1 MDSAT
6 RQIKGDEMAETRKKT
21 TSTGSQMKSSSSG
34 SRSRAKTQA
43 EKERQKAL
51 EAQKKEELRKKKK
64 RHDDIVAIIIIVA
77 GVFML
82 LSLWGKAGIVGYQL
96 SKILFG
102 LFGKIVAY
110 VVPSFFILYGILVFA
125 RKTSFLTLT
134 TAIIIALMFILAST
148 LAAVPFLDI
157 YEARLVEQDRGFII
171 KDLIEFYNNGQFEG
185 GVLGTSMAYGL
196 NKLVGNAGLYLIAGA
211 GILISLI
218 FIFDTPISEQLGNLR
233 LKLQARRELR
243 AEMAEQAEEA
253 QQEFDLENA
262 EKIKT
267 QVHTEEKVR
276 AEALTEKQRERAEI
290 KSNAFA
296 VAAMETMEAEYQA
309 RQKAKSLGLSEA
321 DNAQPTPRETAE
333 AQRKKEEAEAAAKA
347 EAERLAAAEE
357 AKKNSD
363 QNGMPVLDVFGSASR
378 PAPSEIT
385 KEDLG
390 IKPTDDD
397 YYADNQKK
405 ILGYVNDDSLFK
417 TEKRTGMGLNGEIPA
432 ASEKPA
438 EEPEPPIIEEESE
451 KKARETAKKASSS
464 AHAAKAAA
472 AEATAAAA
480 LTLEPEKNEKEAQ
493 GYAYPPIELLKK
505 PAMVKKDGKEDNSS
519 QATVLE
525 EALAS
530 FGVRA
535 NVINVTKGPAVTRY
549 EVQPATG
556 VKVSSIVRLQ
566 DDIALNLRAK
576 SLRIEAPIPGKAA
589 IGIEVSNDEINTVLL
604 REVLESK
611 EFRDAS
617 SKISMGLGRSIS
629 GEPVVADLKKMPH
642 MLIAGATGSGKS
654 VCINSIIIS
663 LLYKSSPEEVKMIL
677 VDPKVVELSNYN
689 GIPHLMIPVVTDP
702 NKAAAALNW
711 AVAEMNDRYNKFSQE
726 GVRDLQSYNDL
737 MRTNGEND
745 KVMPQV
751 VIIVDELADL
761 MMSAQNSVEDS
772 ICRLAQKARAAG
784 MHLILATQRPSV
796 DVITGVIKANIPS
809 RIAFAVSSHIDSR
822 TILDEAGAEKL
833 LGRGDMLYAPQGVSK
848 PIRVQGC
855 FVSDQEVNDVIN
867 FVKSHSEK
875 QEYSQNV
882 ITAMETVA
890 AGPGSGP
897 DNGEDELYRDVVEF
911 AVTSEVCSV
920 SMLQRRFRIGYN
932 RAARL
937 VDMMEEKGV
946 VGPADGSK
954 PRKVLLTQS
963 QYDAIK
969 NGSVPEDTE
978 VEEEI
983 D

>member
-1 MDSAT
+1 
-6 RQIKGDEMAETRKKT
+6 MAETRKKT
-21 TSTGSQMKSSSSG
+21 SSTQSRSSSST
-34 SRSRAKTQA
+34 SRSRAKTQV
-43 EKERQKAL
+43 EKEKQKAL

-64 RHDDIVAIIIIVA
+64 RHDDIVAIVIIVA
-77 GVFML
+77 GVFLL
-82 LSLWGKAGIVGYQL
+82 LSLLGYTGIIGSFL
-96 SKILFG
+96 SKVLFG
-102 LFGKIVAY
+102 LFGRFIAW

-125 RKTSFLTLT
+125 RKTSFLTIT
-134 TAIIIALMFILAST
+134 TAIIIVLMFILAST
-148 LAAVPFLDI
+148 LAAIPFVANYEGHLADEARGFAFLDM
-157 YEARLVEQDRGFII
+157 ADFF
-171 KDLIEFYNNGQFEG
+171 KNGKYG
-185 GVLGTSMAYGL
+185 GGMLGTPIAYGL
-196 NKLVGNAGLYLIAGA
+196 INLVGKVGLYLIGGA
-211 GILISLI
+211 GILIAVL
-218 FIFDTPISEQLGNLR
+218 FIFDTPISEQLDNL
-233 LKLQARRELR
+233 KIKMQARKALR

-253 QQEFDLENA
+253 QVEFDLENA
-262 EKIKT
+262 EKIRN
-267 QVHTEEKVR
+267 QVQVQETVR
-276 AEALTEKQRERAEI
+276 AEALTEKQRARAEA

-296 VAAMETMEAEYQA
+296 VAAMETMEADYQA
-309 RQKAKSLGLSEA
+309 KQRSKSMGLSDA
-321 DNAQPTPRETAE
+321 DNASPTPKETAE
-333 AQRKKEEAEAAAKA
+333 AQRLKEEAEAAAKL
-347 EAERLAAAEE
+347 EAERKAAAEE
-357 AKKNSD
+357 AKKNAD
-363 QNGMPVLDVFGSASR
+363 KNGMPVLDVFGSAAR
-378 PAPSEIT
+378 PQASELT
-385 KEDLG
+385 KEDIG
-390 IKPTDDD
+390 IRPGDDD

-405 ILGYVNDDSLFK
+405 ILDYVNDDSLF
-417 TEKRTGMGLNGEIPA
+417 RTDKKSGTGLNGDVRQPEEINELSEA
-432 ASEKPA
+432 KEVKEASKPEPEKP
-438 EEPEPPIIEEESE
+438 
-451 KKARETAKKASSS
+451 KKAESSV
-464 AHAAKAAA
+464 HAAKAAA

-480 LTLEPEKNEKEAQ
+480 LTLENEKNADPNA
-493 GYAYPPIELLKK
+493 YTYPPIELLKK
-505 PAMVKKDGKEDNSS
+505 PAIVKNSGKEDPSSS

-530 FGVRA
+530 FGVKA
-535 NVINVTKGPAVTRY
+535 SVVNVTKGPAVTRY
-549 EVQPATG
+549 EVQPASG

-611 EFRDAS
+611 AFRDAG

-663 LLYKSSPEEVKMIL
+663 LLYKSSPEEVKLIL

-737 MRTNGEND
+737 MRANSDTD

-848 PIRVQGC
+848 P
-855 FVSDQEVNDVIN
+855 
-867 FVKSHSEK
+867 
-875 QEYSQNV
+875 
-882 ITAMETVA
+882 
-890 AGPGSGP
+890 
-897 DNGEDELYRDVVEF
+897 
-911 AVTSEVCSV
+911 
-920 SMLQRRFRIGYN
+920 
-932 RAARL
+932 
-937 VDMMEEKGV
+937 
-946 VGPADGSK
+946 
-954 PRKVLLTQS
+954 
-963 QYDAIK
+963 
-969 NGSVPEDTE
+969 
-978 VEEEI
+978 
-983 D
+983 